1 MEVKIMSETKGRVT
15 IPTDLDVIPETLK
28 MLDEWGADAIR
39 DCDGTEFPA
48 EHEKYRDQDICY
60 LLYYQKG

>member
-28 MLDEWGADAIR
+28 MLTV
-39 DCDGTEFPA
+39 TEQNF
-48 EHEKYRDQDICY
+48 RQS
-60 LLYYQKG
+60 